1 MNVTRKL
8 KGVELEPFLKISL
21 FIWFD
26 PYVNWLCVFSK
37 VNPFFQKAQV
47 FCMDLQPAA
56 DPYNVVCNLGLRYFT
71 QTQQKIIINS
81 FPLLNM
87 LNASSL

>member
-26 PYVNWLCVFSK
+26 PYGYQGSTRGQLKCVGPSNAVNATEYYAAAGALVSLKIVNAHLLC
-37 VNPFFQKAQV
+37 
-47 FCMDLQPAA
+47 
-56 DPYNVVCNLGLRYFT
+56 
-71 QTQQKIIINS
+71 
-81 FPLLNM
+81 LN
-87 LNASSL
+87 